1 MIILYTVYYKG
12 NVSGSHLFPQKKYR
26 TNQKRSMTM
35 SKKLSILIT
44 ALALIA
50 VFLSV
55 VSWKL

>member
-1 MIILYTVYYKG
+1 MIILYTLYYKG
-12 NVSGSHLFPQKKYR
+12 NVSGSHLFPQKKKYR

-55 VSWKL
+55 VS

>member
-35 SKKLSILIT
+35 SKKLSIMIT

-50 VFLSV
+50 VFLSAV
-55 VSWKL
+55 T